1 MQARDTCLIG
11 DMTTNLAS
19 RSDYRVGTWKLDPSH
34 SELSFWVR
42 HLKISKVRGTFENF
56 DVTVITPEDPSKISI
71 EASIDVSSVDTG
83 VEARDNHLRSSDF
96 FLVEQHPHML
106 FRSTGIR
113 VDGDDFTI
121 DGELTLR
128 GVTQPVTLTGEFG
141 GVITDDY
148 GRTKA
153 GASASA
159 KINRQDFGVSWNAA
173 LEAGGFTLGDDVTI
187 TIDLQ
192 VDLQQAEA
200 TAAA

>member
-1 MQARDTCLIG
+1 
-11 DMTTNLAS
+11 MTTTSLAS
-19 RSDYRVGTWKLDPSH
+19 RSDYRVGTWKLDPAH

-42 HLKISKVRGTFENF
+42 HLKITKVRGVFESF

-71 EASIDVSSVDTG
+71 EASIDVSSVNTG
-83 VEARDNHLRSSDF
+83 QEQRDNHLRSSDF
-96 FLVEQHPHML
+96 FLVEQHPHMT
-106 FRSTGIR
+106 FRSTDIQ

-128 GVTQPVTLTGEFG
+128 GVTKTVTLTGEFG

-153 GASASA
+153 GASASTT
-159 KINRQDFGVSWNAA
+159 INRQDFGVSWNAA

-200 TAAA
+200 SAAA

>member
-1 MQARDTCLIG
+1 
-11 DMTTNLAS
+11 MTTTSLAS
-19 RSDYRVGTWKLDPSH
+19 RSDYRVGTWKLDPNH

-42 HLKISKVRGTFENF
+42 HLKITKVRGTFENF
-56 DVTVITPEDPSKISI
+56 DVTVTTPEDPSKISI
-71 EASIDVSSVDTG
+71 EASIDVSSVNTG
-83 VEARDNHLRSSDF
+83 QEQRDNHLRSSDF
-96 FLVEQHPHML
+96 FLVEQHPHMT
-106 FRSTGIR
+106 FRSTDIQ
-113 VDGDDFTI
+113 VDGDAFTI

-128 GVTQPVTLTGEFG
+128 GVTKTVTLTGEFG

-153 GASASA
+153 GASASTT
-159 KINRQDFGVSWNAA
+159 INRQDFGVSWNAA

-200 TAAA
+200 SAAA

>member
-1 MQARDTCLIG
+1 
-11 DMTTNLAS
+11 MTTILLTHPN
-19 RSDYRVGTWKLDPSH
+19 YRVGAWKLDAAH

-42 HLKISKVRGTFENF
+42 HLKISKVRGTFETF
-56 DVTVITPEDPSKISI
+56 DVTVITPEDPAQISV
-71 EASIDVSSVDTG
+71 EASIDVSSVNTG
-83 VEARDNHLRSSDF
+83 QDARDNHLRSSDF

-128 GVTQPVTLTGEFG
+128 GVTQNVTLRGEFG
-141 GVITDDY
+141 GVVTDDY

-153 GASASA
+153 GASVSTT
-159 KINRQDFGVSWNAA
+159 INRHDFGVSWNAA
-173 LEAGGFTLGDDVTI
+173 LEAGGFTLGDYVTI

-192 VDLQQAEA
+192 LVLQQAEGSV
-200 TAAA
+200 AA

>member
-1 MQARDTCLIG
+1 MHRPLVCLIG
-11 DMTTNLAS
+11 DMTTNLAT
-19 RSDYRVGTWKLDPSH
+19 RSDYRVGTWKLDPAH

-42 HLKISKVRGTFENF
+42 HLKISKVRGTFESF

-71 EASIDVSSVDTG
+71 EASIDVSSVNTG
-83 VEARDNHLRSSDF
+83 QDARDNHLRSSDF

-106 FRSTGIR
+106 FRSSGIQ

-121 DGELTLR
+121 EGDLTLR
-128 GVTQPVTLTGEFG
+128 GVTQSVTLTGEFG

-153 GASASA
+153 GASAST

-200 TAAA
+200 SAAA